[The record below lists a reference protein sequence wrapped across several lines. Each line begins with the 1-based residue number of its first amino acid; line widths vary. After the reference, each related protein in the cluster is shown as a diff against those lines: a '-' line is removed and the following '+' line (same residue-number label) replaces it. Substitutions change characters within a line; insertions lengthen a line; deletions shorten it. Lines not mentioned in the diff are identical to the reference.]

1 MSIGATIGLAI
12 SGAVGGFD
20 KALIALLVLAAVD
33 YVTGYIG
40 AIRRGEY
47 CSSKCYRGLF
57 KKFFIFVM
65 VAVCHAVDIALNISI
80 MREAAIFA
88 YALNEAA
95 SIVENVDRMGFGNL
109 IPDPVRKALASVKER
124 KENEVR

>member
-1 MSIGATIGLAI
+1 MSIGATLGLWI
-12 SGAVGGFD
+12 STAVWGID

-33 YVTGYIG
+33 YATGFVG
-40 AIRRGEY
+40 AVKRGDY

-124 KENEVR
+124 KENEVK